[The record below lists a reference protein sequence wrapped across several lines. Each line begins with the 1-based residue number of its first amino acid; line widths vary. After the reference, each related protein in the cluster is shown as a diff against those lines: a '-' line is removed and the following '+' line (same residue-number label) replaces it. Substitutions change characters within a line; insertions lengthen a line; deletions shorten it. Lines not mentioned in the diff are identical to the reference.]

1 MEMPIA
7 ADLDLHVI
15 ADRQIARRVVIHE
28 LTRAA
33 VVASAW
39 HERRTQAE
47 SGQVTIDLLA
57 DRDPRDLELIKLRG
71 PVPGSLEQMAFVYN
85 LAAIVG
91 LPPVRQVELELGLP
105 HSTASAW
112 IRKAKEQKLIGPE
125 RIK

>member
-1 MEMPIA
+1 MT
-7 ADLDLHVI
+7 
-15 ADRQIARRVVIHE
+15 
-28 LTRAA
+28 TRAGWL
-33 VVASAW
+33 VRLS
-39 HERRTQAE
+39 AE
-47 SGQVTIDLLA
+47 SGTGSIMIKAVS
-57 DRDPRDLELIKLRG
+57 DRASSPRLGLSAPAPATPAAATGLSSSRQPWGMTPKAAQAL
-71 PVPGSLEQMAFVYN
+71 SVYN